1 MIIGMDVSSYPEMK
15 DKGYRYYDENGT
27 EIDVLEYGKKKGF
40 NYGRLRLW
48 NAPQNI
54 PESGGYCD
62 LLQTIA
68 MAKRLKKLDIPYLL
82 DFHYSDWWADP
93 EHQNIPKAW
102 KDLSVDAMAQELF
115 AFTEQALLALKEAD
129 VYPDMIQIGNE
140 IRNGMLFPVAKVPIL
155 HTKKAQEFMTGSS
168 GMNI

>member
-1 MIIGMDVSSYPEMK
+1 
-15 DKGYRYYDENGT
+15 
-27 EIDVLEYGKKKGF
+27 
-40 NYGRLRLW
+40 
-48 NAPQNI
+48 
-54 PESGGYCD
+54 
-62 LLQTIA
+62 

-140 IRNGMLFPVAKVPIL
+140 IRNGMLFPVAKVPKWENLAKIVNSGIAAARKVNADTKLMIHLDEVL
-155 HTKKAQEFMTGSS
+155 HMHIMKNGLT
-168 GMNI
+168 I

>member
-1 MIIGMDVSSYPEMK
+1 M
-15 DKGYRYYDENGT
+15 
-27 EIDVLEYGKKKGF
+27 
-40 NYGRLRLW
+40 
-48 NAPQNI
+48 
-54 PESGGYCD
+54 
-62 LLQTIA
+62 
-68 MAKRLKKLDIPYLL
+68 L

-140 IRNGMLFPVAKVPIL
+140 IRNGMLFRWRKSRNGKIL
-155 HTKKAQEFMTGSS
+155 QNLSIAE
-168 GMNI
+168 

>member
-1 MIIGMDVSSYPEMK
+1 MGGCGCGMRRK
-15 DKGYRYYDENGT
+15 IYRNLAD
-27 EIDVLEYGKKKGF
+27 IV
-40 NYGRLRLW
+40 
-48 NAPQNI
+48 
-54 PESGGYCD
+54 
-62 LLQTIA
+62 IA

-140 IRNGMLFPVAKVPIL
+140 IRNGMLFPVAKVPKWENLAKIVNSGIAAARKVNADTKLMIHLDEVL
-155 HTKKAQEFMTGSS
+155 HMHIMKNGLT
-168 GMNI
+168 I